1 MLRTRAAGF
10 LVFWV
15 MLLVPSSAREL
26 ACLLQGGLID
36 LRYGQA
42 SIDVG
47 GTGVLLQWDEQTVFT
62 LDGSIRAAEELAS
75 ALEDGTPLK
84 AVASYQEQSGRIS
97 RLDAFSPASV
107 PAVSLQLKP
116 WVPVL
121 KPGQKLEVV
130 IERPEAE
137 RSGLTTPT
145 LRIPGQLQS
154 SPFRIRP
161 DGSLKA
167 SLVVGEWG
175 LRDVP
180 LLVQEGQRTLRGKR
194 ISVSAGKPRIGESG
208 PTIASDHLDLIPGW
222 FTLEGS
228 SLFLD
233 PGSVRLQVSNGAEV
247 VQVFP
252 RRDRVDF
259 TLRVAGPGNYQIQ
272 ASISD
277 QLGRSAEKS
286 WSFTVRP

>member
-1 MLRTRAAGF
+1 LLRTRRASY
-10 LVFWV
+10 LVLLV

-26 ACLLQGGLID
+26 SCLLQGGLID

-47 GTGVLLQWDEQTVFT
+47 GTGVLLQWDEQTIFT
-62 LDGSIRAAEELAS
+62 LDGSARSAEELTS

-84 AVASYQEQSGRIS
+84 VVASYQAKSGLVS
-97 RLDAFSPASV
+97 RCDAFSPAPM
-107 PAVSLQLKP
+107 PAVSLELTP
-116 WVPVL
+116 WIPVL

-137 RSGLTTPT
+137 RAGLTSPI
-145 LRIPGQLQS
+145 LRIPGQTEGS
-154 SPFRIRP
+154 KFRSRP
-161 DGSLKA
+161 DGRFQT
-167 SLVVGEWG
+167 SLVVGEWD
-175 LRDVP
+175 LREVP
-180 LLVQEGQRTLRGKR
+180 LLVQEGRRTLRGKR
-194 ISVSAGKPRIGESG
+194 ISVSAGRPRIGETG
-208 PTIASDHLDLIPGW
+208 PTVASDHLDLIPGW

-233 PGSVRLQVSNGAEV
+233 PGSVRLQVSGGAEV

-259 TLRVAGPGNYQIQ
+259 TLRVVGPGNYQVQ